1 MEQIFQ
7 NGVIN
12 KIYQKENKLS
22 QFFLLLSFLDD
33 MNTLMVVYTKITSQ
47 NNITYVK
54 QCKHAVITHKE
65 MCKLIS
71 SVGRKYIHRTSKY

>member
-1 MEQIFQ
+1 MEQTIQ

-12 KIYQKENKLS
+12 QIYQTEKKLS
-22 QFFLLLSFLDD
+22 QFFVIIVFRLYEHANGGIYQD
-33 MNTLMVVYTKITSQ
+33 NPQ
-47 NNITYVK
+47 NNMTYVK
-54 QCKHAVITHKE
+54 QCKHTVITHKE